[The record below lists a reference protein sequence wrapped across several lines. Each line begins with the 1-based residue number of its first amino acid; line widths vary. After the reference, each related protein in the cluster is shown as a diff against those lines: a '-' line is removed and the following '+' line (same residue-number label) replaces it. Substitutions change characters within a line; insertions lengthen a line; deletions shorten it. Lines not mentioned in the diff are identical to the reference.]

1 MHTVAGLIELGD
13 HQAAVRYALD
23 VSGETAGLAEAIR
36 ERIEGPEIAALLL
49 TKTTVVAER
58 DVQLVLS
65 EDSRLADTGADT
77 NVLLTI
83 VGNLIENAI
92 DAAITGPH
100 SARVDVRLIG
110 GCDRNVT
117 IEVADSGPGVPKE
130 LTSQI
135 FTDGFTTKSG
145 DERRHRG
152 IGLAL
157 AHRLATR
164 AGGTITV
171 DCSGATTFTA
181 VLPAAQQPDH
191 TGAAHSGEASGRIEV
206 GT

>member
-1 MHTVAGLIELGD
+1 ML
-13 HQAAVRYALD
+13 ALKRIF
-23 VSGETAGLAEAIR
+23 ALLA
-36 ERIEGPEIAALLL
+36 AALLL
-49 TKTTVVAER
+49 AKTTVAAER

-65 EDSRLADTGADT
+65 EDSRLADTGLDT
-77 NVLLTI
+77 NTLLTI
-83 VGNLIENAI
+83 LGNLIDNAI
-92 DAAITGPH
+92 DAAAAGPRP
-100 SARVDVRLIG
+100 ARVDVRLLG
-110 GCDRNVT
+110 GCDRNLT

-130 LTSQI
+130 LTSRV

-145 DERRHRG
+145 DERRHHG

-171 DCSGATTFTA
+171 DCSGATTFTV
-181 VLPAAQQPDH
+181 VLPVAPQPDH
-191 TGAAHSGEASGRIEV
+191 TRTARSDEAPERTEV